1 MFSDMVIGC
10 GRKITN
16 PRGFAIAL
24 WALAAVF
31 LLSLG
36 LSTSPSPV
44 RAESNLFTV
53 RDVPVDATAASAVE
67 AREEA
72 IAEGHREAFA
82 MLLSRLVPLA
92 EVGDASGLPLSE
104 IFALSVDFSVRNERT
119 SGVRYL
125 ADMTVRFREEKVQS
139 FLRRSGLRFAVAR
152 SQPILVLPILSDG
165 RGTRLWLDN
174 PWYDFWLGFASDAN
188 LLPLLVPLGDLED
201 MTKVTIDG
209 ALALDSSILSPL
221 AERYG
226 SVDVIVSFL
235 EFKGDLETGSANLK
249 VTSEQFSSQ
258 GNARLVETFDQ
269 QPGEDL
275 DALLARAAG
284 SLNGQLLEAWK
295 LGNLIEFGEAQEI
308 TVSAYTP
315 DLTSWL
321 QIKDRLENTVLVDAI
336 KVRGISRV
344 GSRID
349 IFFSGSEFQL
359 ADALAGKDLRL
370 AQNADLQWELSM
382 FDKPFPLPS
391 NSGFTEPG
399 LATSGASAPNPAAP
413 SAGEGANTSGGYT
426 SGEGP
431 TTDPLEEHLA
441 PSGASSAPQSI
452 QAE

>member
-1 MFSDMVIGC
+1 MFSSMVFGC

-24 WALAAVF
+24 WAFTAVF

-36 LSTSPSPV
+36 IGASPSPV
-44 RAESNLFTV
+44 RAASDLFTV
-53 RDVPVDATAASAVE
+53 RDVPVDATAASAVQ

-72 IAEGHREAFA
+72 IAQGHRQAFA
-82 MLLSRLVPLA
+82 TLLSRLVPID
-92 EVGDASGLPLSE
+92 EVANASGLPLSE
-104 IFALSVDFSVRNERT
+104 IFALSVDFSVINERT

-152 SQPILVLPILSDG
+152 SQPILVLPILSDD
-165 RGTRLWLDN
+165 RGTRLWLNN

-209 ALALDSSILSPL
+209 ALALDVNVLSPL

-235 EFKGDLETGSANLK
+235 EFRGDVEAGSANLI

-275 DALLARAAG
+275 DSLMARAAG
-284 SLNGQLLEAWK
+284 SLNGQLQEAWK

-315 DLTSWL
+315 DLASWL

-336 KVRGISRV
+336 RVRGISRV
-344 GSRID
+344 GSKLD
-349 IFFSGSEFQL
+349 ISFSGSEFQL
-359 ADALAGKDLRL
+359 VDALAGKDLRL
-370 AQNADLQWELSM
+370 ARNADLQWELSM

-391 NSGFTEPG
+391 SGRFTAPG
-399 LATSGASAPNPAAP
+399 AGAPSPSAP
-413 SAGEGANTSGGYT
+413 SAGEGAGATGGYT

-441 PSGASSAPQSI
+441 PSGAPSAPQSI